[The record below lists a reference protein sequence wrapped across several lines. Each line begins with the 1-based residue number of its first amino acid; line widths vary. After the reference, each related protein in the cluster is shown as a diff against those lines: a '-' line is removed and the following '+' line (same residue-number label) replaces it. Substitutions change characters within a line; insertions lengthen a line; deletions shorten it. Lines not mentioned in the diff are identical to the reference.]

1 MNRRPGS
8 VTGLKKTMIEILFRD
23 DIYQLLR
30 EALRDKNRKAAI
42 RIIDEIIRRKNVE
55 KKESEFDEDK

>member
-23 DIYQLLR
+23 DLYQLLD

-42 RIIDEIIRRKNVE
+42 KIIDEIIRRKNVE
-55 KKESEFDEDK
+55 KKESISDEDK